1 MRRILILLVV
11 AGVSGCPG
19 IVGGPTGG
27 GAGGGAGGGTTGGG
41 TGAGDGGQAE
51 TSGCGVEQLLA
62 ARCVSCHGAVPMN
75 GAPVSLNTL
84 TALRAPS
91 QTDSSKS
98 NAERCL
104 IRMKEPLLRMPPEP
118 EAAATADEVALVETW
133 IAAGLPAC
141 PVQQTDGG
149 TDGGGV
155 VVDPDPNLIPQNELF
170 MCSAGVES
178 DAPTR
183 MRRLNRWEWT
193 RNVGGSVTRSWTGF
207 SFYDNPFDPSAGE
220 RYSTYSKDETL
231 DESMIEIFLPIVSE
245 AGPPWA
251 GPYTGSNRLE
261 RLRNDTSLR
270 CMYQQFRPNA
280 ACVRHYLSEF
290 LEHGVYFR
298 PARTDELD
306 RLQAFTN
313 AVLMQEVTP
322 DGGLDEDTRTHS
334 ITRISN
340 AAWLTAGA
348 MFREEFGDTSLDAGR
363 VALTDWQLAQQ
374 LAYAVGKRAPG
385 ATPLWVYPDYS
396 APEEGHLADIADAA
410 RDGGIRQNAV
420 VDQLYRKYAGGTD
433 ATRFDLVM
441 DWRVERRNARG
452 EYWLSDGVQGFFREW
467 LGYANVASIFK
478 ERPEATSAFDD
489 GGTSPYRPQLS
500 SYGNLM
506 DGYYGYE
513 SILTQQ
519 LDDVVARVVVNDQD
533 VLRNLLTTRQY
544 FLPAN
549 VNGGS
554 SASAIQWTGQIYGTE
569 VVINQTNLERWRMMP
584 MSERA
589 GVLTHPAWLGAHG
602 GNFEDD
608 PSIVHRGKW
617 VRENLLCGWVPP
629 LSSVRVQAMV
639 GPHAANKNARARLDE
654 ATASQQCQGCHSLM
668 NPLGYPFELYNHAGY
683 LRTSDHA
690 PDGGWMAPNGTAVL
704 SGLPDPA
711 LNGPVR
717 DAVELSEKLAA
728 SAWVKRCFVRQT
740 FRYFMGR
747 AENRT
752 DACTL
757 VSMEQAYDAN
767 NGSFHSMVSALLQS
781 DTWKSRRVPDAA
793 E

>member
-1 MRRILILLVV
+1 MRRKLMFLAVSALL
-11 AGVSGCPG
+11 SGCPG

-27 GAGGGAGGGTTGGG
+27 GAGGGSGGGAATGGG
-41 TGAGDGGQAE
+41 TGDGGAAE
-51 TSGCGVEQLLA
+51 TSGCAVEQLLA
-62 ARCVSCHGAVPMN
+62 TRCTQCHGAVPMN
-75 GAPVSLNTL
+75 GAPVSLDSL
-84 TALRAPS
+84 AALRLPS
-91 QTDSSKS
+91 QLDATKS

-104 IRMKEPLLRMPPEP
+104 IRMSAPVARMPPEP
-118 EAAATADEVALVETW
+118 EAAATADEIALLETW

-141 PVQQTDGG
+141 PPTMQNDGG
-149 TDGGGV
+149 TGGGGGTTT
-155 VVDPDPNLIPQNELF
+155 PAEPNLIPQNELF
-170 MCSAGVES
+170 MCTPGTQS

-183 MRRLNRWEWT
+183 IRRLDRWQWT
-193 RNVGGSVTRSWTGF
+193 RNVGGAVTRSWTGF
-207 SFYDNPFDPSAGE
+207 SFFDNPFDPSGGE
-220 RYSTYSKDETL
+220 PYSTWTTDETL
-231 DESMIEIFLPIVSE
+231 DESMVEIFLPIVSE

-270 CMYQQFRPNA
+270 CMYQQNRPNA

-306 RLQAFTN
+306 RLQTFAT
-313 AVLMQEVTP
+313 AVITSEVTP
-322 DGGLDEDTRTHS
+322 DGGFDQDTRTRS

-340 AAWLTAGA
+340 AAWLTTGA
-348 MFREEFGDTSLDAGR
+348 MFREEMGDPAVDAGR

-374 LAYAVGKRAPG
+374 LAYAVGSRAPG
-385 ATPLWVYPDYS
+385 ATPLWVFPDFS
-396 APEEGHLADIADAA
+396 APEEGHMADIADAA
-410 RDGGIRQNAV
+410 RDGGIRNDAV

-433 ATRFDLVM
+433 PTRFDLMM
-441 DWRVERRNARG
+441 DWRQERRDARG
-452 EYWLSDGVQGFFREW
+452 EYWLGDGTMGFFREW
-467 LGYANVASIFK
+467 LGYSNVASIFK

-489 GGTSPYRPQLS
+489 GGTSPYRPQLG

-513 SILTQQ
+513 SLLTQQ
-519 LDDVVARVVVNDQD
+519 LDDVIARVVANDQQ
-533 VLRNLLTTRQY
+533 VLRNLLTTRQW

-549 VNGGS
+549 TNGGS
-554 SASAIQWTGQIYGTE
+554 SANAIQWTGQIYGTE
-569 VVINQTNLERWRMMP
+569 VPINYTNAERWRMMP
-584 MSERA
+584 MLERA

-629 LSSVRVQAMV
+629 LSSVMVQAMV
-639 GPHAANKNARARLDE
+639 GPHSNAKNARARLDE
-654 ATASQQCQGCHSLM
+654 ATAGQQCQGCHSLM

-683 LRTSDHA
+683 LRTRDHA
-690 PDGGWMAPNGTAVL
+690 ADGGWKPPDGTSVL
-704 SGLPDPA
+704 SGLPDPM

-717 DAVELSEKLAA
+717 DGVEFSEKLAD
-728 SAWVKRCFVRQT
+728 SPWVKRCFVRQT

-757 VSMEQAYDAN
+757 SRMEQAYDSN
-767 NGSFHSMVSALLQS
+767 NGSFHSMVSALMTS
-781 DTWKSRRVPDAA
+781 DTWKTRVNP
-793 E
+793 